1 MNQLF
6 LVLGGLALLSTAGL
20 LLVRSLLQDTAP
32 VILNRYAKQGA
43 QSVRQQPGE
52 QSSNQEKLPSQKML
66 NSWKAKRTNWY
77 NKFIHQCV
85 MEEKYNQ
92 FKAAKYLLETARW
105 AMCVAWVESDRR
117 QFTWTGDTLAQAERL
132 AGDWME
138 CSTLG
143 QEIKYAQTYLEVL
156 RKNRLGF

>member
-66 NSWKAKRTNWY
+66 N
-77 NKFIHQCV
+77 
-85 MEEKYNQ
+85 
-92 FKAAKYLLETARW
+92 
-105 AMCVAWVESDRR
+105 
-117 QFTWTGDTLAQAERL
+117 
-132 AGDWME
+132 
-138 CSTLG
+138 
-143 QEIKYAQTYLEVL
+143 
-156 RKNRLGF
+156 